1 MLWKKSTL
9 QLHIASIFFI
19 VVSML
24 SVLLIV
30 LSYQNSKSL
39 NEQLADERMTQNAEQ
54 VKLAFQKKVVPV
66 LAALETLAA
75 SNYGHDIHA
84 SNDPNWLASVEA
96 IMKVTPDVL
105 AVYVGYEDESSAFIR
120 STVPAFMREQFST
133 PDNSHI
139 MVDINLSNGEQTRT
153 FYDKNL
159 QYISET
165 TDTISYKPTTRPWY
179 KDTPHNGDIFITDPY
194 FYLFIKRMGIT
205 ISKRIPANGG
215 VLAADIT
222 LSSINA
228 FLKSLPHSEEAKI
241 MLFDDNKTI
250 LGQTG
255 VLPEAPLNTTQD
267 TYLEAAQHSPLV
279 SLLEKDDWQETS
291 HTVKFE
297 EEDWRLNLMHISFG
311 NRKGLWLAKAIPERT
326 LIGSA
331 IEARNNQ
338 ITISFIILGV
348 GMLLIMWASAKIATP
363 LKLLNKASHKIRNL
377 DFHSVKTPDSNI
389 VEVRELS
396 DSICMM
402 SETIGD
408 FLNTLHRVSNNS
420 NFESLLSDMVEHCYK
435 TSDADYV
442 LMWATD
448 MEDRNNLSLAA
459 HYPEAIS
466 ETQIDF
472 NQLLVDLPE
481 MEEAVDNH
489 CFFTFTP
496 DEHPSV
502 SGHLPDELV
511 RAWVLPL
518 HNRENERVGFVFVG
532 FNHVISP
539 EQEEKLGFIQ
549 EFLGFASLIKE
560 NWDHITAQKNLF
572 KSFVEMFASAIDTKS
587 PYTGGHCQRVPELT
601 FMLAEAVNEDQN
613 HFPEF
618 TLDEKSREALYFAA
632 WLHDCGKVTTPEYV
646 VDKAT
651 KLETIYNR
659 IHEIRMR
666 FEILKRDAEIEC
678 WKQISEGAS
687 AEDARATMLKQKQEL
702 DNEFAFV
709 AKTNIG
715 GEFLD
720 DGSEEKLKK
729 IASRTW
735 IRTIDDTLG
744 LSWEEELRRNRRGED
759 KLPCKEHL
767 LDNRLDHKILWTEQQ
782 LKKFEN
788 WPFNIM
794 APEHRFDLGELYNLG
809 IKRGTLTEE
818 ERFAINDHII
828 QTIIMLQKLPYPE
841 HLKRIPE
848 IAGGHHEK
856 LDGKGY
862 PLGLSDTNLPVD
874 ARIMAIADIF
884 EALTASDRPYKKAKK
899 LSEALKIL
907 AFMAKDKHVDARL
920 FKIFIE
926 QRIYLK
932 YAQDFLPES
941 QWDEVNEAYLLDIVF
956 PKKPVDEK
964 AHHS

>member
-1 MLWKKSTL
+1 MFWKKSTL
-9 QLHIASIFFI
+9 QIHIASIFFI
-19 VVSML
+19 VVSLL
-24 SVLLIV
+24 SALLIV

-39 NEQLADERMTQNAEQ
+39 NEQLAKERMSQNGEQ

-75 SNYGHDIHA
+75 SDYGHDVHA
-84 SNDPNWLASVEA
+84 SNNPNWLASVDA

-105 AVYVGYEDESSAFIR
+105 SIYVGYEDESSAFIR

-159 QYISET
+159 EYIGET

-179 KDTPHNGDIFITDPY
+179 KDTPQNGDVFITDPY

-222 LSSINA
+222 LSSINE
-228 FLKSLPHSEEAKI
+228 FLKSLPQSEEARI
-241 MLFDDNKTI
+241 MLFDENKTI

-255 VLPEAPLNTTQD
+255 ILPEAPLNTTQD
-267 TYLEAAQHSPLV
+267 TYLEAVQRSPLA
-279 SLLEKDDWQETS
+279 SLLERDNWQEAS
-291 HTVKFE
+291 QNLRFE
-297 EEDWRLNLMHISFG
+297 GKAWRLSLINIDFG
-311 NRKGLWLAKAIPERT
+311 SGKGLWLAKALPEST

-363 LKLLNKASHKIRNL
+363 LKLLNKATQQIRNL
-377 DFHSVKTPDSNI
+377 DFHGVKTPDSNI
-389 VEVRELS
+389 IEVRELS

-408 FLNTLHRVSNNS
+408 FLDTLQSVTNNP
-420 NFESLLSDMVEHCYK
+420 NFESLLTDMVSHCHK
-435 TSDADYV
+435 TAGADYV
-442 LMWATD
+442 LMWAAD
-448 MEDRNNLSLAA
+448 MDDRTQLSLAA
-459 HYPEAIS
+459 HHPEATK
-466 ETQIDF
+466 ETDMDF
-472 NQLLVDLPE
+472 NQLLFDLPQ
-481 MEEAVDNH
+481 MAKALDNH
-489 CFFTFTP
+489 SFFTFTP
-496 DEHPSV
+496 QEHPSV
-502 SGHLPDELV
+502 RGHLPDDLV

-518 HNRENERVGFVFVG
+518 HNREDERVGFVFIG
-532 FNHVISP
+532 FNHTISP

-560 NWDHITAQKNLF
+560 SWDHITAQKILF

-601 FMLAEAVNEDQN
+601 FMLAEAVNEDKA
-613 HFPEF
+613 HFPDF
-618 TLDEKSREALYFAA
+618 TLDDKSREALYFAA

-666 FEILKRDAEIEC
+666 FEVLKRDAEIEC
-678 WKQISEGAS
+678 WKQISEGTS
-687 AEDARATMLKQKQEL
+687 AEDAKATMNKQREVL
-702 DNEFAFV
+702 DNEFALI

-720 DGSEEKLKK
+720 EGSEEQLKQ

-735 IRTIDDTLG
+735 TRTIDDTLG
-744 LSWEEELRRNRRGED
+744 LSWEEEIRRKRRGEQ
-759 KLPCKEHL
+759 KLPCKENL
-767 LDNRLDHKILWTEQQ
+767 LDNRLDHKIYWTEQQ

-788 WPFNIM
+788 WPFNIK
-794 APEHRFDLGELYNLG
+794 APEHKFDLGELYNLG

-841 HLKRIPE
+841 HLKRVPE

-907 AFMAKDKHVDARL
+907 AFMAKDRHVDANL
-920 FKIFIE
+920 FKIFME
-926 QRIYLK
+926 QKIYLK

-941 QWDEVNEAYLLDIVF
+941 QWDEVDEASLLEIVF
-956 PKKPVDEK
+956 PKNPVQEE
-964 AHHS
+964 ARH